1 MEEPKTLDILKVAIL
16 LERSGKAF
24 YKKVS
29 QQTDNED
36 VKNIFEIMANEE
48 DEHIKF
54 LTEQYL
60 NYSKNQ
66 SFKPLKLT
74 QPEENTATAILCEK
88 IKNNISAA
96 SYEAAAIASAIDM
109 ENKAIAV
116 YTEQADQATDIEEKN
131 FYKWLAK
138 WEKGHHKLLF
148 DLEQEL
154 IEKVWEDQNFWPF

>member
-1 MEEPKTLDILKVAIL
+1 MEESKTLDILKVAIL
-16 LERSGKAF
+16 LERRGKAF

-29 QQTDNED
+29 QQSENED
-36 VKNIFEIMANEE
+36 VRNIFETMANEE

-54 LTEQYL
+54 LSEQYL
-60 NYSKNQ
+60 YYSKNQ

-74 QPEENTATAILCEK
+74 QPEENTATAILSEN

-109 ENKAIAV
+109 ENRAIDI
-116 YTEQADQATDIEEKN
+116 YTEQAKKATDVEEKN
-131 FYKWLAK
+131 FYRWLAK
-138 WEKGHHKLLF
+138 WEKGHHKILF
-148 DLEQEL
+148 ELEQDL